1 MKVKVFKES
10 FKKPANKIVK
20 ESVEDDIKKLQSDSE
35 QTIARAEDYWKNE
48 VYFQLENIEDL
59 SQDERIL
66 NASEE
71 QIEAMAS
78 DIAKEILDDEH
89 LWGEINDT
97 IEYYIYHHDYM
108 LGAKKKEPVKESESP
123 EEKRTGHTEGKRL
136 PELK

>member
-1 MKVKVFKES
+1 MANKIFKES
-10 FKKPANKIVK
+10 FTKPVKKIVK
-20 ESVEDDIKKLQSDSE
+20 ESTEDDIKKLQSDSE

-71 QIEAMAS
+71 QIKEMAER
-78 DIAKEILDDEH
+78 IANKIINDDQ
-89 LWGEINDT
+89 LWGEINSA
-97 IEYYIYHHDYM
+97 IEHYIYHDEYM
-108 LGAKKKEPVKESESP
+108 LGAQKKESVNESP
-123 EEKRTGHTEGKRL
+123 EEKRTGHTEGNRL